1 MLSMKRVAA
10 LAAALAIGVGMSGC
24 ETTGG
29 AAGAGA
35 GIGALAGAVIGH
47 QSGHAL
53 EGAAIGAAV
62 GAASGAVAHDIRSK
76 RARSEQETA
85 EAYNYQPS
93 QGETLRF
100 EGAEVMPASVRPGEM
115 IESRVTYA
123 LLGTGGG
130 VQVTETRRMM
140 GQDGRLIAEL
150 SSEGFTRGDGT
161 WVSSQN
167 FRLPNNQA
175 PGSYQIET
183 EVRTAK
189 SRISGRANVFVE

>member
-1 MLSMKRVAA
+1 MTYKKRIATVCIA
-10 LAAALAIGVGMSGC
+10 LAMAVGMSGC

-62 GAASGAVAHDIRSK
+62 GAASGAVAHKIRSN
-76 RARSEQETA
+76 RARDAQETA
-85 EAYNYQPS
+85 AQYNYEPA

-100 EGAEVMPASVRPGEM
+100 EGAEVFPATTRPGEM
-115 IESRVTYA
+115 IESQIQYA

-130 VQVTETRRMM
+130 VQVTETRRML
-140 GQDGRLIAEL
+140 QDGRLIAEL

-175 PGSYQIET
+175 PGGYQIET